1 MHLYIIVAFQ
11 LQYKKNEKMKTNS
24 ELQTDVQ
31 NAIKWEPLLND
42 TEISVSAEDGIVAL
56 TGIVDNYVKKI
67 VAENTSKK
75 VIGVK
80 ALVEKI
86 DVKIPNS
93 SRKTNT
99 EIANEVLNSLKSNS
113 AIPIDKIT
121 VKVEDGWV
129 TLGGELMWNYQ
140 KEAAK
145 KSVDN
150 LMGVRGITNNIII
163 KSETNN
169 IIEQKAIENAI
180 DRNWDIND
188 WDIHVKVSG
197 KQVILSGTVKSWYQ
211 KDEAER
217 ICWNTPGI
225 SEVDNDLEVN

>member
-1 MHLYIIVAFQ
+1 
-11 LQYKKNEKMKTNS
+11 MKTNS
-24 ELQTDVQ
+24 ELQIDVQ

-42 TEISVSAEDGIVAL
+42 TEISVSGEDGIVTL
-56 TGIVDNYVKKI
+56 SGTVDNYVKKI

-93 SRKTNT
+93 LRKTNT
-99 EIANEVLNSLKSNS
+99 EIASKVLNSLNSNS

-121 VKVEDGWV
+121 VKAEDGWV
-129 TLGGELMWNYQ
+129 TLEGELMWNYQ

-145 KSVDN
+145 KSVDY

-169 IIEQKAIENAI
+169 VIEQKAIENAI

-188 WDIHVKVSG
+188 WDIHVKVLG
-197 KQVILSGTVKSWYQ
+197 RQVKLSGTVKSWYQ

-217 ICWNTPGI
+217 ICWNTPGVYEVVNELGVNNNIDLYHKI
-225 SEVDNDLEVN
+225 S